1 MLQFSM
7 PRKYRFTHFKNGE
20 RKKQAANKS
29 MTCIAKPNDEL
40 HSLLN
45 NTDLEHGWIS
55 VPDGSNLRLC
65 KCIDNVQATPH
76 HTTFSHELTIRDN
89 CTWSLLIHG
98 FLVDHENVVLSSVPG
113 TLDDPSK
120 VLDLLHTLDG
130 ATICPGNPDEKF
142 VEMVESRRKGRLL
155 LVK

>member
-65 KCIDNVQATPH
+65 KCIENVQATPH

-98 FLVDHENVVLSSVPG
+98 FFTRTQCYLVYLVHWMTPVKFWIYCIPQMAQQSALA
-113 TLDDPSK
+113 TLTRN
-120 VLDLLHTLDG
+120 LWRWQNL
-130 ATICPGNPDEKF
+130 DEK
-142 VEMVESRRKGRLL
+142 EGYYW
-155 LVK
+155 